1 MTDQHFTLFDTV
13 IGICGI
19 EWGPRGIN
27 GLQLPMG
34 SERRP
39 EPAFASAMRYC
50 GIGTDRRGA
59 ARDRAH
65 RRAARGKPDDLT

>member
-1 MTDQHFTLFDTV
+1 MTDQHYALFDTP

-34 SERRP
+34 SDEKTR
-39 EPAFASAMRYC
+39 
-50 GIGTDRRGA
+50 
-59 ARDRAH
+59 ARIRQRHGDISETAPTEEEIAETRDVRSH
-65 RRAARGKPDDLT
+65 RQTARG